1 MAFGSGDGPR
11 FARMVLPDYPP
22 RARRLRLTG
31 TVDLL
36 LSIDEKGNLTQV
48 EVTNPAGHGFDEEAV
63 RAVRR
68 SSFHP
73 AKKEGDPI
81 PSTAVLT
88 VRFELKP

>member
-73 AKKEGDPI
+73 AKREGDPI
-81 PSTAVLT
+81 PSTALLT